1 MGARA
6 HRRPYDVTTSNQRE
20 QWALV
25 VHEVRSPT
33 AALAA
38 IVGVGTGGVDDAS
51 LRTLLDLSLAA
62 CRSIERILTDADLGS
77 LRLEV
82 VDVADIIRDAALSAS
97 LGGARVRTELD
108 GDLPLVHGD
117 RVRLRQAVDN
127 LIENAVSAAGPA
139 GNVLVGARA
148 GARTVIVTVSDSGG
162 GIPVEDQA
170 RIFEPGV
177 RLDATSD
184 GSGLG
189 LAIVRAV
196 AEAHG
201 GAAAVESSPGH
212 GATFSIALPFGGDQP
227 AGTASSS

>member
-1 MGARA
+1 M
-6 HRRPYDVTTSNQRE
+6 TTSSQRE
-20 QWALV
+20 QLALV

-38 IVGVGTGGVDDAS
+38 IVAAVRTGRVDDAA
-51 LRTLLDLSLAA
+51 LERLVDLSLAA
-62 CRSIERILTDADLGS
+62 CHSIERILMDADLGS
-77 LRLEV
+77 LRVEE
-82 VDVADIIRDAALSAS
+82 VDVAEVVRDAAMSAN

-117 RVRLRQAVDN
+117 RIRLRQAVDN
-127 LIENAVSAAGPA
+127 LIENAVSAAGPE
-139 GNVLVGARA
+139 GEVIVGART
-148 GARTVIVTVSDSGG
+148 GARTLIVTVADSGG
-162 GIPVEDQA
+162 GIPAEDQA

-177 RLDATSD
+177 RLDPASD

-201 GAAAVESSPGH
+201 GAAAVESSPGR
-212 GATFSIALPFGGDQP
+212 GATFSIALPIGDQP